1 MTAKEELLQ
10 YKYTREKVEE
20 TLEEYQKYKDRAEK
34 MTSIISNMPRGTNS
48 SDKVAD
54 NAVKMADLSAEYEK
68 RWLEA
73 ENKKLEIEKNID
85 LVEEPY
91 RTILYMKYV
100 QEKKLEEIAYKL
112 NANYTYICEQ
122 HGIALK
128 KYEENKENR
137 TFPNTTE

>member
-10 YKYTREKVEE
+10 YKYARKKVDE

-34 MTSIISNMPRGTNS
+34 MTSIISDMPRGTSS

-100 QEKKLEEIAYKL
+100 QGKKLEEIAYKM

-122 HGIALK
+122 HGVALK

-137 TFPNTTE
+137 TYPNTTE

>member
-10 YKYTREKVEE
+10 YKYAREKVDE

-34 MTSIISNMPRGTNS
+34 MTSIISDMPRGTSS

-91 RTILYMKYV
+91 RILLHKRYV
-100 QEKKLEEIAYKL
+100 EGKTLEEISTLMNYSFDRVRHMHGEALLRYEKL
-112 NANYTYICEQ
+112 AHFSTQKHI
-122 HGIALK
+122 
-128 KYEENKENR
+128 
-137 TFPNTTE
+137 

>member
-10 YKYTREKVEE
+10 YKYAREKVEE
-20 TLEEYQKYKDRAEK
+20 TLEEYQKYKNRAEK
-34 MTSIISNMPRGTNS
+34 MTSIISNMPRGTSS

-91 RTILYMKYV
+91 RILLHKRYV
-100 QEKKLEEIAYKL
+100 EGKTLEEISTL
-112 NANYTYICEQ
+112 MNYSFDRVRHM
-122 HGIALK
+122 HGEALL
-128 KYEENKENR
+128 KYEKLAHFS
-137 TFPNTTE
+137 TQKHI

>member
-10 YKYTREKVEE
+10 YKYAREKVEE

-34 MTSIISNMPRGTNS
+34 MTSIISDVPRGTSS

-54 NAVKMADLSAEYEK
+54 NAVEMADLSAEYEK

-91 RTILYMKYV
+91 RILLHKRYV
-100 QEKKLEEIAYKL
+100 EGKTLEEISTL
-112 NANYTYICEQ
+112 MNYSFDRVRHM
-122 HGIALK
+122 HGEALL
-128 KYEENKENR
+128 KYEKLAHFS
-137 TFPNTTE
+137 TQKHI

>member
-10 YKYTREKVEE
+10 YKYARKKVDE

-34 MTSIISNMPRGTNS
+34 MTSIISDMPRGTSS

-91 RTILYMKYV
+91 RILLHKRYV
-100 QEKKLEEIAYKL
+100 EGKTLEEISTL
-112 NANYTYICEQ
+112 MNYSFDRVRHM
-122 HGIALK
+122 HGEALL
-128 KYEENKENR
+128 KYEKLAHFS
-137 TFPNTTE
+137 TQKHI

>member
-1 MTAKEELLQ
+1 MTVKEELLQ
-10 YKYTREKVEE
+10 YKYAREKVDE

-34 MTSIISNMPRGTNS
+34 MTSIISDMPRGTSS

-91 RTILYMKYV
+91 RTLLHKRYV
-100 QEKKLEEIAYKL
+100 QGLNFEKIADEMSYSYVRITHLHGEALIEYDKL
-112 NANYTYICEQ
+112 
-122 HGIALK
+122 
-128 KYEENKENR
+128 
-137 TFPNTTE
+137 TTHDKTGQL

>member
-10 YKYTREKVEE
+10 YKYAREKVQE

-34 MTSIISNMPRGTNS
+34 MTSIISDMPRGTSS

-54 NAVKMADLSAEYEK
+54 NATEMADLSAEYEK

-91 RTILYMKYV
+91 RILLHKRYV
-100 QEKKLEEIAYKL
+100 EGKTLEEISTLMNYSFDRVRHMHGEALLRYKKL
-112 NANYTYICEQ
+112 AHFSTQKHI
-122 HGIALK
+122 
-128 KYEENKENR
+128 
-137 TFPNTTE
+137 